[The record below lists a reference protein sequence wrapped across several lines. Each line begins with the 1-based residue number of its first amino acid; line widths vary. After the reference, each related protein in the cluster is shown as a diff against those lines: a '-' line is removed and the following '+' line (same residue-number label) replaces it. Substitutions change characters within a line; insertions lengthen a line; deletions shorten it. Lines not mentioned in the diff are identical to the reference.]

1 MKKVQYVTIYEG
13 IADQPA
19 QGVLMPNGQVLI
31 LADDQFG
38 LYNATERDGVYYINL
53 DVDSTDFLSDNPEN
67 LFELVTAC

>member
-31 LADDQFG
+31 LADDSIRSVQRHG
-38 LYNATERDGVYYINL
+38 AQRRVLHQ
-53 DVDSTDFLSDNPEN
+53 S
-67 LFELVTAC
+67 